1 MVSVLHFLP
10 LLLFFTSYKFF
21 DIYVAT
27 STLMVSSSISFAMC
41 WFIQK
46 KIISS
51 DLIVLCFI
59 LACGSATLLFKN
71 PLFIKWKVTV
81 IFWLISVGMTLN
93 FMLKNKPASY
103 MLLNDKIDM
112 PISNWQSVDLMIIFY
127 AFLMGLINW
136 TVFHYLSESAWVNF
150 KTFGLLSASIIFS
163 VIVALYVSQNAEA
176 IR

>member
-1 MVSVLHFLP
+1 
-10 LLLFFTSYKFF
+10 
-21 DIYVAT
+21 
-27 STLMVSSSISFAMC
+27 
-41 WFIQK
+41 
-46 KIISS
+46 
-51 DLIVLCFI
+51 
-59 LACGSATLLFKN
+59 
-71 PLFIKWKVTV
+71 
-81 IFWLISVGMTLN
+81 
-93 FMLKNKPASY
+93 